1 MHRTSRIVGLVS
13 LFLLLGTGPSQAQ
26 GISGARQVCDGGLAA
41 GFSCSNVDLISLME
55 RSQLTV
61 DPVTLDPFGNI
72 IPPSFDLN
80 DLWGWKHA
88 ESGRSFLVVG
98 RTDGTAF
105 VEVTDPFHPVFL
117 GDLLSN
123 FVRADGSRNVSWR
136 DMKVYRDHAYI
147 VADGA
152 PGHGIQVFDLR
163 RLLTVG
169 QDPVRFDADRIY
181 DQVSSVHNIV
191 INEASGFAFAVGSR
205 SGGTTCAA
213 GFHMI
218 DLSDPA
224 NPTFA
229 GCFSAVGTSRGGGAY
244 THDAQCVIYAGPD
257 ESHQGREI
265 CIGSNEASIVIGDV
279 TDKAQPFTVSVGQ
292 YPATGYTHQGW
303 LSEDHRYYFQGD
315 ELDELNGQ
323 VATVRTL
330 VWDVQDL
337 DDPQMIAE
345 YLAPRQ
351 VIDHNMYVRGNL
363 LFQSQYR
370 DGLRILDI
378 SDPASLTEV
387 GFFDTHPVNQSV
399 WDGSWSNYPFLDQ
412 NMVAVSSSIDGLF
425 ILQPAAS
432 LVSHVESADA
442 LPEQVSLLTVYPN
455 PFQDVGQLEL
465 SVNTSGPVRIE
476 LVDLLGRTVQTAFDG
491 SLQAG
496 QVHRQVISGGELAPG
511 VYLIRVSGNGFAA
524 THRVLKTR

>member
-1 MHRTSRIVGLVS
+1 
-13 LFLLLGTGPSQAQ
+13 
-26 GISGARQVCDGGLAA
+26 
-41 GFSCSNVDLISLME
+41 GFSCSNVDLISLMG

-61 DPVTLDPFGNI
+61 DPVTFDPFGN
-72 IPPSFDLN
+72 PVSPSFRLN

-88 ESGRSFLVVG
+88 GSGRSFLVVG

-123 FVRADGSRNVSWR
+123 FVRSDGSRNVSWR
-136 DMKVYRDHAYI
+136 DMKVYQDHAYI

-163 RLLTVG
+163 RLLSVG
-169 QDPVRFDADRIY
+169 QAPVRFDADRVY

-191 INEASGFAFAVGSR
+191 INEASGFAYAVGSR
-205 SGGTTCAA
+205 SGGTTCAG

-218 DLSDPA
+218 DLSDPG

-229 GCFSAVGTSRGGGAY
+229 GCYAEAGTSRNGGGY

-257 ESHQGREI
+257 DAHQGREI
-265 CIGSNEASIVIGDV
+265 CIGSNEASILIGDV
-279 TDKAQPFTVSVGQ
+279 TDKSQPITLSVGQ

-323 VATVRTL
+323 VPTVRTL
-330 VWDVQDL
+330 VWDLQDL
-337 DDPQMIAE
+337 DEPQMIAE

-351 VIDHNMYVRGNL
+351 VVDHNMYVRGNL

-399 WDGSWSNYPFLDQ
+399 WNGSWSNYPFLDE

-425 ILQPAAS
+425 VLQPAAS
-432 LVSHVESADA
+432 LTTEVVRAETLPDQVA
-442 LPEQVSLLTVYPN
+442 LLSVYPN
-455 PFQDVGQLEL
+455 PFEDLGQLEVSL
-465 SVNTSGPVRIE
+465 RTAGPVRIQIM
-476 LVDLLGRTVQTAFDG
+476 DLLGRTLQTVYEG
-491 SLQAG
+491 SLQSG
-496 QVHRQVISGGELAPG
+496 EILRQPLSASDWAPG
-511 VYLIRVSGNGFAA
+511 VYLVRIDGSGFTAS
-524 THRVLKTR
+524 RRFVKTR